1 MAINALHLQ
10 AGQLGRALVS
20 GQGVFVGNAKLV
32 VFKTGGNVGVR
43 HGVHIGV
50 HAQADVRLRAHV
62 QGHGVE
68 HLQLGHALYIEA
80 TDARMQGLTHFGRCF
95 AHA

>member
-1 MAINALHLQ
+1 MAVNALYLQ
-10 AGQLGRALVS
+10 AGQLRRMLVG

-32 VFKTGGNVGVR
+32 VFKASGNVGVR

-50 HAQADVRLRAHV
+50 HTQADMRLRAHV

-80 TDARMQGLTHFGRCF
+80 AYARNQGLPHFGRCF
-95 AHA
+95 AYA